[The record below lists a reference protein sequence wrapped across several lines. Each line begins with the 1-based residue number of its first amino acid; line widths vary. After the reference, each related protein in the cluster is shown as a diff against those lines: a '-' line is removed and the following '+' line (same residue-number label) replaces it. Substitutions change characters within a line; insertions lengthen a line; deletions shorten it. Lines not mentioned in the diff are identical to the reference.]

1 MKKITIAIDG
11 HSSCGKSTMAKQ
23 LAADLGYIYVDTGA
37 MYRAVTL
44 YALRNG
50 LMNAETKEIKT
61 AELEQQIDQ
70 VKITFVLNAEGQKQ
84 TVLNGEV
91 VEQEI
96 RQMLVSSCVSPIAA
110 LGFVRKHLVALQQQM
125 GEEGGIVM
133 DGRDIGT
140 VVFPNAELKVFVTA
154 SAEVRAQRR
163 LAELQGKGDTTTSF
177 EEVLKNVEERDY
189 LDSHREV
196 TPLRQAEDAKLLDNS
211 SMTIPEQ
218 NALLRKWADEA
229 IAQ

>member
-1 MKKITIAIDG
+1 
-11 HSSCGKSTMAKQ
+11 MAKQ

-50 LMNAETKEIKT
+50 LMDAETKEIKT
-61 AELEQQIDQ
+61 AELEQQIKD
-70 VKITFVLNAEGQKQ
+70 VHVTFILNEQGQKQ

-91 VEQEI
+91 VETEI
-96 RQMLVSSCVSPIAA
+96 RQMLVSNCVSPVAA
-110 LGFVRKHLVALQQQM
+110 LGFVRSHLVALQQKM

-154 SAEVRAQRR
+154 SAQVRAQRR
-163 LAELQGKGDTTTSF
+163 LAELQDKGDTTTTF

-189 LDSHREV
+189 LDTHRDV
-196 TPLRQAEDAKLLDNS
+196 TPLRQAEDALLLDNS
-211 SMTIPEQ
+211 DMTIPEQ
-218 NALLRKWADEA
+218 NALLHKWAMER
-229 IAQ
+229 IG

>member
-50 LMNAETKEIKT
+50 LMNAETKEINT
-61 AELEQQIDQ
+61 EALQQQIED
-70 VKITFVLNAEGQKQ
+70 VKIGFVLNEQGQKQ
-84 TVLNGEV
+84 TVLNGEI

-96 RQMLVSSCVSPIAA
+96 RQMLVSNCVSPVAA
-110 LGFVRKHLVALQQQM
+110 LGFVRSHLVALQQKM

-163 LAELQGKGDTTTSF
+163 LAELQGKGDTTTTF

-189 LDSHREV
+189 IDTHREV
-196 TPLRQAEDAKLLDNS
+196 TPLRQAEDARLLDNS
-211 SMTIPEQ
+211 NMTIPEQ
-218 NALLRKWADEA
+218 NALLHQWAMEA
-229 IAQ
+229 IGE